1 METEDGKVIRMTQYE
16 KCSVANGG
24 FEDGKGAPAKEW
36 MQLLRAGKGNK

>member
-24 FEDGKGAPAKEW
+24 FEDGKGAPAKE
-36 MQLLRAGKGNK
+36 